1 MSNNMVD
8 DLLGNNSTLS
18 ETAEEVALREETEAQ
33 EAGVDD
39 VEMGDLE
46 EAALEQ
52 FSRSQDFLAEQMN
65 IVRLNK
71 QTRLLNLTNRS
82 ALILAKRSK
91 DQLYDKYAKFNAL
104 RLQFRGAIVKKYGSK
119 ASAYARKIMA
129 KTATVSG
136 PKS

>member
-1 MSNNMVD
+1 MSNMVD
-8 DLLGNNSTLS
+8 ELLGNTTTLS
-18 ETAEEVALREETEAQ
+18 EETTQNLQEETQEQ

-129 KTATVSG
+129 KTATASG